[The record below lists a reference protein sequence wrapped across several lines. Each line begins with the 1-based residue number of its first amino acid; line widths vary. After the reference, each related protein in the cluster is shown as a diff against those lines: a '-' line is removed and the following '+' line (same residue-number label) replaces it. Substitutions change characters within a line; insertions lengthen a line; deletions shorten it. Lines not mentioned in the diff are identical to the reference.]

1 MRWPLWIPDELS
13 DGSVSLRLYDPPS
26 AAELFAALDD
36 PLVWEHIPH
45 EVPKTAS
52 ELDERIR
59 SRLIDG
65 KRVTFTVVLHYQV
78 VGMTSVLFEPNDP
91 EGVEIGGTQLAPSA
105 WGTGTNG
112 RAKRLLIGAIAE
124 QGARWIQFRTDERNT
139 RSANAILKLGA
150 TDLGL
155 HQDHRIRRDGTVRNS
170 RMFRLLLPDP

>member
-1 MRWPLWIPDELS
+1 MRWPLRIPDELS
-13 DGSVSLRLYDPPS
+13 DGTVSLQLYDSQS

-36 PLVWEHIPH
+36 PSVWEHIPH
-45 EVPKTAS
+45 DIPTTAS

-59 SRLIDG
+59 SSLIDG
-65 KRVTFTVVLHYQV
+65 KRVTFTVALHGQV

-91 EGVEIGGTQLAPSA
+91 EGVEIGGTQLARSA

-112 RAKRLLIGAIAE
+112 QAKRLLIGAIAE
-124 QGARWIQFRTDERNT
+124 QGARWIQFRTDERNA

-155 HQDHRIRRDGTVRNS
+155 RQDHRTRRDGTVRTS
-170 RMFRLLLPDP
+170 RMFRLILPAP